1 MKFEPE
7 VFLPVIC
14 WLKENNISGAQIIDA
29 RLIDKVSINPECTQ
43 LLFFVHEIVDKQSF
57 VKMLLKRFPNKHE
70 TFIFSSNKLQTLSVE
85 KLCEGVFP
93 KDAVCMIP
101 GIVREYPYGFDGLKW
116 IVKKLLGPDG
126 CPWDKE
132 QTHESL
138 KKHMIEETYEVLEA
152 IDRGDATLLCEELGD
167 FVLQAFMHAEMD
179 ALNDLYDID
188 DVFESINKKLIRR
201 HPHVFGDT
209 QAVSAHE
216 VLNNWDEIKQNESE
230 NKKSILSGIPK
241 SLPALLRAF
250 EISKRAARI
259 GFDWQTRESLEE
271 KIIEEQQELQQAVKQ
286 DNKQRMEYE
295 FGDLLFAYVN
305 LARWLGIEPENALTM
320 MLNRFTERFESME
333 KQAQKPLRE
342 LAFDEWDALW
352 NKAKN
357 QTGNSL

>member
-1 MKFEPE
+1 MKFDSEI
-7 VFLPVIC
+7 FLHVVY
-14 WLKENNISGAQIIDA
+14 WLKENNISGAQIIDV

-43 LLFFVHEIVDKQSF
+43 LLFFVHEIADKQAF

-70 TFIFSSNKLQTLSVE
+70 TFIFSNNKLQTLSIE
-85 KLCEGVFP
+85 KLCKNVFS
-93 KDAVCMIP
+93 KDDVCMIP

-138 KKHMIEETYEVLEA
+138 KKHMLEETYEVLEA
-152 IDRGDATLLCEELGD
+152 IDSGEAKLLCEELGD

-201 HPHVFGDT
+201 HPHVFENT
-209 QAVSAHE
+209 QVGSTHE
-216 VLNNWDEIKQNESE
+216 VLRNWDEIKQNEGE
-230 NKKSILSGIPK
+230 KKKSILSGVPK

-271 KIIEEQQELQQAVKQ
+271 KIIEEQQELQQAIKQ
-286 DNKQRMEYE
+286 ENRQQIENE

-305 LARWLGIEPENALTM
+305 LARWLGVEPENALAT
-320 MLNRFTERFESME
+320 MLNRFTKRFEEME

-342 LAFDEWDALW
+342 LTFDDWNVLW
-352 NKAKN
+352 NKVKN
-357 QTGNSL
+357 QIEKSL